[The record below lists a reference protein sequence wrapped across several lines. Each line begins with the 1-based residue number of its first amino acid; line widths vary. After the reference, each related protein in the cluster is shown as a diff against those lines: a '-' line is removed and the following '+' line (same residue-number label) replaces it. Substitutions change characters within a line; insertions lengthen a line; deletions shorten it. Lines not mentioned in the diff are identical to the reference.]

1 MKSHNIPISTK
12 VKIEYTVWSHE
23 ESTRLYNFTKID
35 YEQVEKECVGS
46 YAIKKTGNDSLDI
59 IEASLTMP
67 PIAPQ
72 NMNDNLFHLIFH
84 EGKYFAA
91 HPGNKLKEPVTLNC
105 SIDQSCWLTINK
117 MPKS

>member
-1 MKSHNIPISTK
+1 MPPPGHHLQRLNELRAKDYKQWDEDQIGAPTLNVKSHNIPISTK

-23 ESTRLYNFTKID
+23 ESTRLFNFTKID

-67 PIAPQ
+67 PIAP
-72 NMNDNLFHLIFH
+72 
-84 EGKYFAA
+84 
-91 HPGNKLKEPVTLNC
+91 
-105 SIDQSCWLTINK
+105 
-117 MPKS
+117 